1 MNYGDVRAVN
11 DVSFEVRAG
20 ETVSIVGANG
30 AGKST
35 ILAALSGVI
44 GKSGGRVGIGGTD
57 ITAASAHDIVDLGLI
72 HIPEGRRL
80 FRFMSVEENLE
91 MGAYAAHA
99 RARQKSQMEFVY
111 DLLRRLKERR
121 HQIVNTMSGGEQQMC
136 AIGRGLMSCPK
147 FLMMDEP
154 AAGLNDAETDNLAAM
169 IARLKSNGLSMLVV
183 EHDIDFIMSACDK
196 IVVMDRGQK
205 IADDTPDRVRQDE
218 RVIAAYI
225 GQRAANVAH

>member
-11 DVSFEVRAG
+11 GVSFEVRAG

-111 DLLRRLKERR
+111 DLLPRLKERR

-154 AAGLNDAETDNLAAM
+154 TLGLAPLLCAEVFRLAREICAQG
-169 IARLKSNGLSMLVV
+169 IPVLIVEQQVVQTLEISGRSYVLENGSIVIEGVSAELLHDDRL
-183 EHDIDFIMSACDK
+183 
-196 IVVMDRGQK
+196 
-205 IADDTPDRVRQDE
+205 RQ
-218 RVIAAYI
+218 AYL
-225 GQRAANVAH
+225 GM